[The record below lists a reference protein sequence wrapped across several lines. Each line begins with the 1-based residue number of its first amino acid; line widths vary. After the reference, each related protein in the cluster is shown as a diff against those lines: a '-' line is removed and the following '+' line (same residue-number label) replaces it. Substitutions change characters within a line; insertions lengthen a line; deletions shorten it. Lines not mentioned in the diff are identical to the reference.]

1 MYQSNSLDQKPV
13 DMLLISVPYSEMSYP
28 PCGPAVLKGIAA
40 SHGYQIVTRD
50 LAVDFEK
57 FMDDYPDVD
66 RVEVMSTWVTAFDNK
81 HIHYNII
88 QEFYQ
93 YCIEQIRLV
102 PCRYLGISVF
112 SGHQHRFTFD
122 LCELLQT
129 HDNQFSIVL
138 GGKGCSVHHNVAIKN
153 LIRPTEKYLEFYQIM
168 QRRQLTSQ
176 VVIGDAEDAIIDLL
190 SGRLDP
196 NDTSRKQPS
205 VPDLSY
211 PFSNFDDYDFDY
223 YGNAEIGFRQ
233 LPVVS
238 SKGCVRSCDFCDV
251 GAHFVKFQSKNGVRL
266 AEEMIYLCDRYQIH
280 SFALQDSIANGNMK
294 SLREMCN
301 YLAEYNKN
309 KDRAERIRW
318 AGNWIA
324 RPPNTIKPA
333 FFDLL
338 AASGCESLVIGA
350 ESGSNR
356 VLEFMQKKT
365 TVEGLFYEL
374 EQMDRCGIQVQV
386 NTIVG
391 HWSELYSDFVHSV
404 DMILKLARYHAKGTV
419 TGLISNSGFMVLENT
434 PASRYQYSGIHKE
447 TGDWVMLWYSDK
459 NPSFTARARFSRLY
473 ATWKIYKLLHISAFN
488 ANETLTP
495 VIEGMIDLRDQW
507 ADFYRPLLPADY
519 KVCEESVAL
528 LDTVDEFLQDRLST
542 LFPKTQIQVTI
553 DASACNGDP
562 QFFVRYNDSI
572 LYNQEV
578 STGRHTISLDVDY
591 DYSVNDHVIELGMN
605 NKRPG
610 QDTIV
615 DEQGNIIQDKKI
627 MLESLIID
635 GIDIVQNID
644 LYYHHSE
651 YTQQGKLQPIASPGF
666 FSNSSIAWRFHAPF
680 WRKVLQ
686 HRASVFSHEYGA
698 NRTDRLLDQMREE
711 IALLE
716 Y

>member
-1 MYQSNSLDQKPV
+1 MSAFPVPEQV
-13 DMLLISVPYSEMSYP
+13 DMLLLSVPYSEMSYP
-28 PCGPAVLKGIAA
+28 PCGPAVLKGIAE
-40 SHGYQIVTRD
+40 SHGYIVLTRD
-50 LAVDFEK
+50 LAVDFDQ
-57 FMDDYPDVD
+57 FMNQYPDVD
-66 RVEVMSTWVTAFDNK
+66 RVEVMSTWVTAFDQSHRYYALIQDFYK
-81 HIHYNII
+81 HCVREISKV
-88 QEFYQ
+88 
-93 YCIEQIRLV
+93 R
-102 PCRYLGISVF
+102 CRYLGLSVF

-122 LCELLQT
+122 LCELIKHT
-129 HDNQFSIVL
+129 AHEYRVVL

-168 QRRQLTSQ
+168 QRRQLTDQ
-176 VVIGDAEDAIIDLL
+176 VVIGDAEDAIVDLL
-190 SGRLDP
+190 SGDLAAT
-196 NDTSRKQPS
+196 DTSRKTPK
-205 VPDLSY
+205 VTDLSY
-211 PFSNFDDYDFDY
+211 PFSNFDDYDFDF

-266 AEEMIYLCDRYQIH
+266 AEEMIYLRNKYNVF

-301 YLAEYNKN
+301 HLAEYNKD
-309 KDRAERIRW
+309 KSKEQRIRW

-324 RPPNTIKPA
+324 RPPGNIKPA

-391 HWSELYSDFVHSV
+391 HWSELYEDFVDSV
-404 DMILKLARYHAKGTV
+404 DMILKLAQYHAKGTV

-459 NPSFTARARFSRLY
+459 NPGFTARARFARLY

-507 ADFYRPLLPADY
+507 QDFYRPLLAPDHQPCAQ
-519 KVCEESVAL
+519 SVAL
-528 LDTVDEFLQDRLST
+528 LNQVDAFLQQRLQV
-542 LFPKTQIQVTI
+542 LFPSTMVSVTLK
-553 DASACNGDP
+553 ASACNGDP
-562 QFFVRYNDSI
+562 RFYIKYNDLV
-572 LYNQEV
+572 LYENTL
-578 STGRHTISLDVDY
+578 SAGTHTIAVPLTY
-591 DYSVNDHVIELGMN
+591 DYNTQDHCLQFGMN
-605 NKRPG
+605 NKQSG
-610 QDTIV
+610 QDTEV
-615 DEQGNIIQDKKI
+615 DAQGNIVADKRI
-627 MLESLIID
+627 IIESLIID
-635 GIDIVQNID
+635 GIDIVKNVD
-644 LYYHHSE
+644 LYYKHSE
-651 YTQQGKLQPIASPGF
+651 YCDQGQIQPIAAPGF
-666 FSNSSIAWRFHAPF
+666 YSNASIAWRFQAPF
-680 WRKVLQ
+680 WRKVLE
-686 HRASVFSHEYGA
+686 HRADVFSHEYGA
-698 NRTDRLLDQMREE
+698 QRTDGLLEQMRAE
-711 IALLE
+711 IDRLQ

>member
-1 MYQSNSLDQKPV
+1 MLAPKVPEHI
-13 DMLLISVPYSEMSYP
+13 DMLLLSVPYSEMSYP
-28 PCGPAVLKGIAA
+28 PCGPAVLKGIAE
-40 SHGYQIVTRD
+40 SHGFIVVTRD
-50 LAVDFEK
+50 LAVDFDQ
-57 FMDDYPDVD
+57 FMDQYPDID
-66 RVEVMSTWVTAFDNK
+66 RVEVMSTWVTAFTPT
-81 HIHYNII
+81 HRYYQII

-93 YCIEQIRLV
+93 HCINEV
-102 PCRYLGISVF
+102 HKVNCRYLGLSVF

-122 LCELLQT
+122 LCTLIKQT
-129 HDNQFSIVL
+129 AHNYQVVL
-138 GGKGCSVHHNVAIKN
+138 GGKGASVHHNVAIKN

-168 QRRQLTSQ
+168 QQRQLADQ
-176 VVIGDAEDAIIDLL
+176 VVIGDAEDAIVDLL
-190 SGRLDP
+190 RGDLDV
-196 NDTSRKQPS
+196 NDTSRKTPLI
-205 VPDLSY
+205 PDLSY
-211 PFSNFDDYDFDY
+211 PFSNFDDYDFDF

-266 AEEMIYLCDRYQIH
+266 AEEMIYLCNKYH
-280 SFALQDSIANGNMK
+280 VFSFALQDSIANGNMK

-301 YLAEYNKN
+301 HLAEYNKN
-309 KDRAERIRW
+309 KSKDQRIRW

-324 RPPNTIKPA
+324 RPPGIIKPA

-391 HWSELYSDFVHSV
+391 HWSELYQDFVDSV
-404 DMILKLARYHAKGTV
+404 DMILKLAQYHAKGTV

-447 TGDWVMLWYSDK
+447 TGDWIMLWYSDK
-459 NPSFTARARFSRLY
+459 NPSFTARARFARLY

-507 ADFYRPLLPADY
+507 EDFYKPLLPPDHQ
-519 KVCEESVAL
+519 VCEQSVAL
-528 LDTVDEFLQDRLST
+528 LNQVDEFLQQRLVN
-542 LFPKTQIQVTI
+542 LFPSTMISVSLK
-553 DASACNGDP
+553 ASSCNGDP
-562 QFFVRYNDSI
+562 RFYVKYNDQI
-572 LYNQEV
+572 IYENTLE
-578 STGRHTISLDVDY
+578 TGQHTIALPVIY
-591 DYSVNDHVIELGMN
+591 DYTVKNHCLELGMN
-605 NKRPG
+605 NKQPG
-610 QDTIV
+610 QDTEV
-615 DEQGNIIQDKKI
+615 DLQGNIIADKRI
-627 MLESLIID
+627 IIESLIID
-635 GIDIVQNID
+635 GIDIVKNVD
-644 LYYHHSE
+644 LYYKHSE
-651 YTQQGKLQPIASPGF
+651 YVDNGQLQQIAAPGF
-666 FSNSSIAWRFHAPF
+666 YSNASIAWRFQAPF
-680 WRKVLQ
+680 WRKVLE
-686 HRASVFSHEYGA
+686 HRSDVFSHEYGA
-698 NRTDRLLDQMREE
+698 QRTDGLLEQMRQE
-711 IALLE
+711 INQLQ

>member
-1 MYQSNSLDQKPV
+1 MHQTSVTEQKSV
-13 DMLLISVPYSEMSYP
+13 DMLLLSVPYSEMSYP
-28 PCGPAVLKGIAA
+28 PCGPAVLKGIAQ
-40 SHGYQIVTRD
+40 SHGFNVVTWD
-50 LAVDFEK
+50 LAVDFDQ
-57 FMDDYPDVD
+57 FMDQYPHID
-66 RVEVMSTWVTAFDNK
+66 RVEVMSTWVTAFDHTHRHFHTIEK
-81 HIHYNII
+81 
-88 QEFYQ
+88 FYQ
-93 YCIEQIRLV
+93 YCIEKVVKID
-102 PCRYLGISVF
+102 CRYLGVSVF

-122 LCELLQT
+122 FCQRLKNFT
-129 HDNQFSIVL
+129 SNYHVVL

-153 LIRPTEKYLEFYQIM
+153 LIKPTEKYLEFYQIM
-168 QRRQLTSQ
+168 QRRKLVHQ
-176 VVIGDAEDAIIDLL
+176 VVIGDAEDAIVDLL
-190 SGRLDP
+190 SGKLDAD
-196 NDTSRKQPS
+196 DTSRKQPL

-211 PFSNFDDYDFDY
+211 PFSNFDDYDFDF

-266 AEEMIYLCDRYQIH
+266 AEEMIYLRNRYNVF

-301 YLAEYNKN
+301 HLAEYNKN
-309 KDRAERIRW
+309 RPKDQHIRW

-324 RPPNTIKPA
+324 RPTNTIKPV

-374 EQMDRCGIQVQV
+374 ERMDRCGIQVQV

-391 HWSELYSDFVHSV
+391 HWSELYEDFVDSV
-404 DMILKLARYHAKGTV
+404 DMILKLAQYHAKGTV

-434 PASRYQYSGIHKE
+434 PASRYPYSGIHKE

-459 NPSFTARARFSRLY
+459 NPSFTARARFARLY
-473 ATWKIYKLLHISAFN
+473 TTWKIYKLLHISAFN

-507 ADFYRPLLPADY
+507 ADFYEPLLPADY
-519 KVCEESVAL
+519 KVCEQSVAL
-528 LDTVDEFLQDRLST
+528 LDQVDNFLHDRLQK
-542 LFPKTQIQVTI
+542 LFPSTEVTFTVE
-553 DASACNGDP
+553 SNSCNGDP
-562 QFFVRYNDSI
+562 RFFVRYNNKVI
-572 LYNQEV
+572 YENLLTHGKHIV
-578 STGRHTISLDVDY
+578 TLHLDY
-591 DYSVNDHVIELGMN
+591 DYDRENHFIEFGMN
-605 NKRPG
+605 NKQPG
-610 QDTIV
+610 QDTEV
-615 DEQGNIIQDKKI
+615 DQDGNIIADKRI
-627 MLESLIID
+627 LVESLVID
-635 GIDIVQNID
+635 GIDICENID

-651 YTQQGKLQPIASPGF
+651 YRDQGQLQSIAAPGF
-666 FSNSSIAWRFHAPF
+666 YSNASIGWKFQAPF

-686 HRASVFSHEYGA
+686 HRTDVFSHEYGA
-698 NRTDRLLDQMREE
+698 NRTDRLLEQMRQE
-711 IALLE
+711 IQLLK